1 MLAFAF
7 QSIAFDFDHYLW
19 GWMLLILLFCFVSF
33 AFAHSGTP
41 VSTSLGFCLT
51 LLPLLSIGFPSIF
64 GTSEDYFIRTV
75 PLAALSTPE
84 DYLMGMSDARE
95 STVVAKEAPTDMLV
109 NAEDP
114 VTNEETPLL

>member
-1 MLAFAF
+1 MCL
-7 QSIAFDFDHYLW
+7 
-19 GWMLLILLFCFVSF
+19 MLILLSF
-33 AFAHSGTP
+33 FLFFALMNSGTP
-41 VSTSLGFCLT
+41 VSMTLGFCLT

-84 DYLMGMSDARE
+84 DYLMGMSDTEAGE
-95 STVVAKEAPTDMLV
+95 STDIAKEAPADLLV
-109 NAEDP
+109 DAEDL